1 VTQAG
6 EHNPYNPSPVYCI
19 SPQPQP
25 STLSLSLSLSL
36 SLWNPKREKKN
47 VDSFRPR
54 SATSP
59 PLRFW
64 RCGRFA
70 SGAKEGSSIFVGAS
84 QNQSSSPKEVQYP
97 RHRFP
102 AAEKLVGSDPNHP
115 PQRAHP
121 SNTTDLAEDVT
132 RTWRLQTRDVRDAI
146 IFRGAGLGVR
156 GVLRVVV
163 QARCTS
169 MRPPLLLLVRSQ
181 EYVLH

>member
-1 VTQAG
+1 MTQAG

-19 SPQPQP
+19 SPPTC
-25 STLSLSLSLSL
+25 TLSLSLSGTQ
-36 SLWNPKREKKN
+36 REKKKKSRFLPTN
-47 VDSFRPR
+47 RPR

-84 QNQSSSPKEVQYP
+84 QNQSSSPKTGFSTPDTDIQ
-97 RHRFP
+97 
-102 AAEKLVGSDPNHP
+102 
-115 PQRAHP
+115 PQRSWSGRTQP
-121 SNTTDLAEDVT
+121 PPTTASAPEQHEDLAEDVT
-132 RTWRLQTRDVRDAI
+132 RTWRPSQTRDVRDAI

-163 QARCTS
+163 QARGTS

>member
-1 VTQAG
+1 MTQAG

-19 SPQPQP
+19 SPPTC
-25 STLSLSLSLSL
+25 TLSLSLSLSL
-36 SLWNPKREKKN
+36 SLEPKERKKKN
-47 VDSFRPR
+47 LDSFRPR
-54 SATSP
+54 SATAASLLEMW

-64 RCGRFA
+64 SEGRKFYFRW
-70 SGAKEGSSIFVGAS
+70 SVSKPKLKPERGSVPPTPIPSRREAGRVG
-84 QNQSSSPKEVQYP
+84 
-97 RHRFP
+97 
-102 AAEKLVGSDPNHP
+102 PNHHP

-163 QARCTS
+163 QARGTS

>member
-1 VTQAG
+1 MTQAG

-19 SPQPQP
+19 SPPTC
-25 STLSLSLSLSL
+25 TLSLSLSGTQ
-36 SLWNPKREKKN
+36 REKKKKSRFLPTN
-47 VDSFRPR
+47 RPR